1 MLSGIAFLFAGKPPS
16 AENSMR
22 KIEDPCPALWAL
34 WEVFS
39 GMIWK
44 KLQISREN
52 VDKTDAVCYNEAE
65 NKI

>member
-1 MLSGIAFLFAGKPPS
+1 MLSGIAFLFAGKLY

-34 WEVFS
+34 WEVFLRT
-39 GMIWK
+39 IWK

-52 VDKTDAVCYNEAE
+52 VDKTNVTCYNEAE
-65 NKI
+65 NNI